1 MFLYSTLKSRL
12 ADPLNMIL
20 RRLRK
25 ATRSMLYS
33 LGLRKRTMIPYAAL
47 LRDGEE
53 GRALRGVLNT
63 TFSLQS
69 KDGHPASPSGD
80 REKKYLELNGVQDR
94 K

>member
-1 MFLYSTLKSRL
+1 
-12 ADPLNMIL
+12 
-20 RRLRK
+20 
-25 ATRSMLYS
+25 
-33 LGLRKRTMIPYAAL
+33 MIPYAAL

-69 KDGHPASPSGD
+69 KGGRPASPSGD